1 MGVVTSITT
10 ETLKVLVPVESS
22 KIILSSEVHHAILIS
37 PLIGDYDT
45 DSKKVQSNNNSICL
59 SQLRHDPT
67 AIANTIFSPLLE
79 ELNPPVL
86 LVDLPHRRAS
96 SDLHAA
102 LDDDHDHPDDH
113 HEGLEGVGVHDCLRS
128 SLGDERHS
136 R

>member
-10 ETLKVLVPVESS
+10 ETLKDLVPVESS

-45 DSKKVQSNNNSICL
+45 DKKVQSNNNSICL
-59 SQLRHDPT
+59 SQLRHDP
-67 AIANTIFSPLLE
+67 AGIANTIFSPLLE

-96 SDLHAA
+96 PDLHAA

-113 HEGLEGVGVHDCLRS
+113 HEGLEGVGVHDCFRS
-128 SLGDERHS
+128 SLGEEAHPR
-136 R
+136 